1 MSVLLDTNI
10 CIAAINGR
18 PPAVRGRLQ
27 RAIDSDE
34 RVVISSVTLFELWYG
49 VVGSAR
55 VLENSEKLELFLT
68 TVETIPFDD
77 EDARFA
83 GAIRAGLRRRGTPIG
98 PYDCLIA
105 AQAIRHD
112 FRLVTANV
120 GEFSRVEGLRWEDWT
135 ILP

>member
-18 PPAVRGRLQ
+18 PPGVRGRLQ

-34 RVVISSVTLFELWYG
+34 LVAISSITVFELWYG
-49 VVGSAR
+49 VVRSTR
-55 VLENSEKLELFLT
+55 VSENAEKLELFLT

-83 GAIRAGLRRRGTPIG
+83 GAIRAGLRRLGTPIG

-105 AQAIRHD
+105 AQAIRHNS
-112 FRLVTANV
+112 RLVTANV
-120 GEFSRVEGLRWEDWT
+120 GEFSRVEGLHWEDCT
-135 ILP
+135 VLP